1 VIDNLLGVSGDLES
15 IMGKALPEIKIGFL
29 PEEKGKI
36 KNEDKLF

>member
-1 VIDNLLGVSGDLES
+1 VSGDLES
-15 IMGKALPEIKIGFL
+15 IMGKALSEIKIGFL